1 MSSRSFKYFWDI
13 GHVLYFIL
21 FSYGLSEL
29 FLKSRASLSPAK
41 QFYFLFFA
49 TFILGLFVECMQ
61 LVISS
66 GRSPDFFDLARN
78 QLGCLLAFFFLIKP
92 QFLVR
97 KASLVVLYV
106 LLVVGIIVT
115 LLPLSFAIFDEA
127 LALRQLP
134 ILCDFETPFEKDRWL
149 EKNKISIVKGGGRKG
164 DRSARVQLTTEEYSG
179 VSLFYFPHNWQG
191 YKWLH
196 FSVNNPT
203 GQHFDIVC
211 RIHDSK
217 HKESG
222 LQYADRF
229 NQNYLLQP
237 GWNDVAI
244 SLDAVEQ
251 APFGRKMDL
260 GNIELLSLF
269 VFNQDKPQVIY
280 IDNFYLSR

>member
-1 MSSRSFKYFWDI
+1 M
-13 GHVLYFIL
+13 LYFIL
-21 FSYGLSEL
+21 FSYGLSEFFFKL
-29 FLKSRASLSPAK
+29 RFNFSPAK
-41 QFYFLFFA
+41 KFYFVFFA
-49 TFILGLFVECMQ
+49 TFILGFFVECMQ
-61 LVISS
+61 LVISN

-78 QLGCLLAFFFLIKP
+78 QLGCLLAFSFLIKP
-92 QFLVR
+92 PFLVK
-97 KASLVVLYV
+97 KASRVVLYG
-106 LLVVGIIVT
+106 LLIVAIIVT
-115 LLPLSFAIFDEA
+115 LLPLSLAIFDEA

-149 EKNKISIVKGGGRKG
+149 EKKKMSIIKGVARKG
-164 DRSARVQLTTEEYSG
+164 DRSARVRLTTEEYSG

-203 GQHFDIVC
+203 AQHFEIVC

-229 NQNYLLQP
+229 NQYYLLQP